1 MAIGVIG
8 RYWVGYHP
16 QWFPTTQKN
25 MAYEDNCDS
34 FPGLGMANVRGNGR
48 DSGDRGFQ
56 F

>member
-1 MAIGVIG
+1 
-8 RYWVGYHP
+8 
-16 QWFPTTQKN
+16 

-56 F
+56 FWSGQTKQNVI